1 MRRSKGLVGMTFL
14 VFVAGACFAQVKSR
28 NSHELL
34 TRISYRSTYGV
45 DWREQKS
52 SPQICFALYRDG
64 HYRLSRMTESGTRG
78 FQGTLS
84 DNMLSRLSEILKKL
98 DAQRREDGIIW
109 QGSESVMVETAGKA
123 DRYAWVDADHRRPF
137 PESVL
142 DLVHWL
148 QGFKAQDAAPLNLR
162 DLSDQ
167 PICPPASEKPLHP
180 TVAALSGA
188 ADASATCGGSGSR

>member
-64 HYRLSRMTESGTRG
+64 HYRLSRMTEA
-78 FQGTLS
+78 
-84 DNMLSRLSEILKKL
+84 E
-98 DAQRREDGIIW
+98 RED
-109 QGSESVMVETAGKA
+109 SKE
-123 DRYAWVDADHRRPF
+123 H
-137 PESVL
+137 
-142 DLVHWL
+142 
-148 QGFKAQDAAPLNLR
+148 
-162 DLSDQ
+162 
-167 PICPPASEKPLHP
+167 CP
-180 TVAALSGA
+180 TTCFRALA
-188 ADASATCGGSGSR
+188 KY

>member
-1 MRRSKGLVGMTFL
+1 
-14 VFVAGACFAQVKSR
+14 
-28 NSHELL
+28 
-34 TRISYRSTYGV
+34 
-45 DWREQKS
+45 
-52 SPQICFALYRDG
+52 
-64 HYRLSRMTESGTRG
+64 
-78 FQGTLS
+78 GTLS

-98 DAQRREDGIIW
+98 DARRREDGIIR
-109 QGSESVMVETAGKA
+109 QGSESVMVEIAGKA
-123 DRYAWVDADHRRPF
+123 DRYAWVDADHRSPF

-162 DLSDQ
+162 DLSDH